1 MTDFSRMFESKSQP
15 DDLTPKNVRLSVIE
29 IASWRQ
35 DLSDKVREHVD
46 LIEKLV
52 VYDVDP
58 IADAEERIK
67 AVVEKVIKH
76 VSDSKP
82 SFFAKFFKS
91 DLPVD
96 FTQVVRND
104 IALIDNDLKAIAK
117 LDPFKVREARQVV
130 NQAEYLSE
138 QLVKA
143 SRDLESHLNG
153 CDDDLQVDAINRRC
167 STLFQQQQLV
177 ASGYKQVCQLANDL
191 QTRPQQAQDLLNTV
205 TAACRLLCLDV
216 LSGKKTPDDLRR
228 FL

>member
-1 MTDFSRMFESKSQP
+1 MTDFSRMFESKSLP
-15 DDLTPKNVRLSVIE
+15 DNPVSKGNGLSVVD

-52 VYDVDP
+52 VYDIDP
-58 IADAEERIK
+58 IAGAEERIK
-67 AVVEKVIKH
+67 SVVAKVIKH
-76 VSDSKP
+76 VNDSKP
-82 SFFAKFFKS
+82 GFLSRLFKS
-91 DLPVD
+91 EIPVD
-96 FTQVVRND
+96 FGQVVRNE
-104 IALIDNDLKAIAK
+104 IALIDNDLKNIAK

-143 SRDLESHLNG
+143 SRDLEAHLTNCG
-153 CDDDLQVDAINRRC
+153 DDLQVEAINRRC
-167 STLFQQQQLV
+167 STLFHQQQLV

-216 LSGKKTPDDLRR
+216 LSGKKSPDDLRR